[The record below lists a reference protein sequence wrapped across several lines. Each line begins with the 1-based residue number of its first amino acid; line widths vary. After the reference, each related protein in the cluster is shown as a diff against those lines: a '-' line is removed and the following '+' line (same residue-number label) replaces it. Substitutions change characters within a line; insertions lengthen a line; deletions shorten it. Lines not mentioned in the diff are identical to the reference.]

1 MYLRLQP
8 RHCLDTI
15 AINAPALDSVGLR
28 TGDKVEFNIVDLDFV
43 ESRRTV
49 AGRLDFVEQL

>member
-1 MYLRLQP
+1 MYVRLQP

-15 AINAPALDSVGLR
+15 AINAPALDPVGLR

-43 ESRRTV
+43 DGLSPARLCRTV
-49 AGRLDFVEQL
+49 VE